1 MGSQVEGLTW
11 NFGVFGAQL
20 SALWSSAKV
29 RNNHSQ
35 TCPQEQA
42 FRLQQGL
49 VTSSAEQVNVS
60 LGDMGAH
67 VGMRGAQGRCV
78 GVQGGVGRGRERG
91 ILRCLQLD

>member
-1 MGSQVEGLTW
+1 MSGRRWRPKQGGTEWARASPHPQALTRSPGHLQIQW
-11 NFGVFGAQL
+11 CL
-20 SALWSSAKV
+20 V

-60 LGDMGAH
+60 LWDTG
-67 VGMRGAQGRCV
+67 GRHGHARHRCDV
-78 GVQGGVGRGRERG
+78 TGGEAA
-91 ILRCLQLD
+91 